1 MFSNVLIS
9 AKCSPTTIRCSVEN
23 IVHHSSLPHAAQRLA
38 LLKGIFFCPNGSAVI
53 DLVMYGKDGTKI
65 CIQVSE
71 VAYPDHASASKTS
84 DNPGKIHA
92 LIQ

>member
-1 MFSNVLIS
+1 MFANYHSMFCGKYS
-9 AKCSPTTIRCSVEN
+9 ASLKPPARSSAAS
-23 IVHHSSLPHAAQRLA
+23 IV
-38 LLKGIFFCPNGSAVI
+38 KGNLFCPNGSAVI